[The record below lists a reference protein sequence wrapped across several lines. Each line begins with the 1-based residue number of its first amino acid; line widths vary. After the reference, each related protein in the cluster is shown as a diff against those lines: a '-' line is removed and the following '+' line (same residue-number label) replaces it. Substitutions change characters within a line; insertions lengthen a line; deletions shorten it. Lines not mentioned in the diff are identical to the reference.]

1 MRNIVI
7 TTALLSL
14 VFSRATWSDEA
25 VEVRDMGQMLAQIK
39 LEKKQM
45 DDIVDKLASSGRISP
60 ENAVRAKREIASVKE
75 EDAEEV
81 KSHVVSMISTRQ
93 KN

>member
-1 MRNIVI
+1 MKLILLS
-7 TTALLSL
+7 TLLLSL
-14 VFSRATWSDEA
+14 YSGVLRSEDE

-45 DDIVDKLASSGRISP
+45 ENIVDKLVTSGRISP
-60 ENAVRAKREIASVKE
+60 DSAVRAKREIASVKE
-75 EDAEEV
+75 EDVEQV
-81 KSHVVSMISTRQ
+81 KMHMVAVINSRQ